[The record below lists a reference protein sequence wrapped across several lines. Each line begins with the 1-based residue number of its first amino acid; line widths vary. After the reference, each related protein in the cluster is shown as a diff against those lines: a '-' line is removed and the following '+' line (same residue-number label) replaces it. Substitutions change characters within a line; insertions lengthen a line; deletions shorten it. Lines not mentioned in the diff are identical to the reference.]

1 MHHFEN
7 KTRQGGSWS
16 SPTGPS
22 VSAGGRASWGGR
34 GGEGR
39 PLGGHAVPGPGP
51 LGPINTSH
59 SLEGGRARR
68 VGPATAARGWGRG
81 ASGLHVSLHVQRQ
94 VVGAREGTVA
104 QVALEGPVARVL
116 AVVARELVR
125 SRELPAAAFPV
136 AVVGLLAC
144 RERARAG
151 LSFPSVGDSRYSP
164 RCLAATRVHPSYPL
178 TSSQKC
184 SRLLFEPVGI
194 LGTLSPTP
202 RSLDPHSPGVRCHP
216 VRCWCLEPRPQGAP
230 KPASATVSDTA
241 SP

>member
-1 MHHFEN
+1 M
-7 KTRQGGSWS
+7 
-16 SPTGPS
+16 
-22 VSAGGRASWGGR
+22 
-34 GGEGR
+34 
-39 PLGGHAVPGPGP
+39 PGPGP

-68 VGPATAARGWGRG
+68 VGPATAARGWGWG
-81 ASGLHVSLHVQRQ
+81 ASGLHVPLHVQCQ

-151 LSFPSVGDSRYSP
+151 LSFPPVLTPLLSGYSGAYI
-164 RCLAATRVHPSYPL
+164 LPL
-178 TSSQKC
+178 TSSPKG

-194 LGTLSPTP
+194 LGTGSLTP
-202 RSLDPHSPGVRCHP
+202 RSRDPHSPGVRGAPCP
-216 VRCWCLEPRPQGAP
+216 DAPRCLEPRPRGPLSLHSLRDSPRHRVPLGFLSAHPCP
-230 KPASATVSDTA
+230 KSRATLPGGS
-241 SP
+241 